1 MIIYKDFLT
10 GDELFSDA
18 FPIKKINDHI
28 WEVEGK
34 TIKVKE
40 GVDDALIGANPS
52 TEEGGEAVEDGVITV
67 INVVYS
73 HQLEE
78 LPFSNKK
85 DYTTYLKDY
94 LKLVTK
100 RVAEKNPEKEKEFQ
114 GTVQSYWKDTILKK
128 FEEWQFFRP
137 PNYEAEHQYL
147 IPCNYRDDGV
157 TPYFVFIRDGLEEE
171 KC

>member
-1 MIIYKDFLT
+1 ASVMLSRIPLMNTTLTAMASRRTWILMTNIGRHVAMIIYKDFLT

-34 TIKVKE
+34 MIKVKE

-52 TEEGGEAVEDGVITV
+52 AEEGGEAVEDGVVSV

-78 LPFSNKK
+78 LPFNNK
-85 DYTTYLKDY
+85 
-94 LKLVTK
+94 
-100 RVAEKNPEKEKEFQ
+100 
-114 GTVQSYWKDTILKK
+114 
-128 FEEWQFFRP
+128 
-137 PNYEAEHQYL
+137 
-147 IPCNYRDDGV
+147 
-157 TPYFVFIRDGLEEE
+157 
-171 KC
+171 

>member
-18 FPIKKINDHI
+18 FPIKRVNEYI

-34 TIKVKE
+34 TIQVKE

-52 TEEGGEAVEDGVITV
+52 AEEGGDAFDEGVTSV
-67 INVVYS
+67 INLVYS

-78 LPFSNKK
+78 FAFSSKK
-85 DYTTYLKDY
+85 DYSGCLKDY
-94 LKLVTK
+94 LKRVSN
-100 RVAEKNPEKEKEFQ
+100 RVAEKNPEKKAEFESA
-114 GTVQSYWKDTILKK
+114 VQSYWKDNVLKT
-128 FEEWQFFRP
+128 FSEWRFFRP
-137 PNYEAEHQYL
+137 SNYEAECQYFV
-147 IPCNYRDDGV
+147 PCNYREDGI
-157 TPYFVFIRDGLEEE
+157 TPYFVFISKGLDEE